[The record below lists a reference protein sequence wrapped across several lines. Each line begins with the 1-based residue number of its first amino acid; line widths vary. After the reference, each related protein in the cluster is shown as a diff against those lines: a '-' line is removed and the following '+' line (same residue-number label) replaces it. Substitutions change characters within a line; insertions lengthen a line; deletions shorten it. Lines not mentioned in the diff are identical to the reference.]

1 MSKKLRLT
9 MKTEMT
15 LQEGIAEFYLNCE
28 ARNLRPGTIKHYKD
42 SVVQIYKVVPPE
54 TPIHEETGAECFETN
69 HCKLYCKV
77 GQ

>member
-28 ARNLRPGTIKHYKD
+28 ASFDTVLLKSAWKYLIIILWKTRKRPSIWCRNTFWNKEGLHDQT
-42 SVVQIYKVVPPE
+42 
-54 TPIHEETGAECFETN
+54 
-69 HCKLYCKV
+69 
-77 GQ
+77 

>member
-54 TPIHEETGAECFETN
+54 TPIHAGLTYEYMTN
-69 HCKLYCKV
+69 YILLHDI
-77 GQ
+77 